1 VGDALSQESIADFAA
16 AELADA
22 QSSASPAVQPQRI
35 ANRLRMVDDGSPQQ
49 EGNALDPEE
58 GTAEDNVQLRGA
70 AMTIQRALRA
80 KREAGF
86 LEKRTFNIAAISKA
100 AIIDNREKKKLAA
113 RIAESEVQL
122 LRL

>member
-1 VGDALSQESIADFAA
+1 
-16 AELADA
+16 
-22 QSSASPAVQPQRI
+22 
-35 ANRLRMVDDGSPQQ
+35 
-49 EGNALDPEE
+49 
-58 GTAEDNVQLRGA
+58 
-70 AMTIQRALRA
+70 MTIQRALRA

>member
-1 VGDALSQESIADFAA
+1 MSQESIADFAA

-22 QSSASPAVQPQRI
+22 QSSASPAVQPHLI
-35 ANRLRMVDDGSPQQ
+35 ASRLRMVDDGSPQQ

-100 AIIDNREKKKLAA
+100 AIAENREKKKLAA